1 MSKKNNQA
9 QTEVAIDKFDE
20 YLNKNFKKILGA
32 VGGVILIV
40 LVIYLFYQNVEK
52 NNASKLNQLGG
63 YETIRDYNS
72 LNDEE
77 IERFLKIG
85 ETYSKNKDYIYLKT
99 AQIYVSKGEIDKAKT
114 LLKKV
119 GGDLKE
125 FADSLLYD
133 LGENTNISYGDK
145 SSLTLLWDYRKA
157 LSSKNAGDFNAK
169 YKDSNLSEF
178 LKNWGL

>member
-1 MSKKNNQA
+1 MSKKNNQV
-9 QTEVAIDKFDE
+9 QTEVAIDRFDD

-32 VGGVILIV
+32 VGSVILIV
-40 LVIYLFYQNVEK
+40 LVIYIVYQNIEK

-63 YETIRDYNS
+63 YEAIKDYNS

-99 AQIYVSKGEIDKAKT
+99 AQIYVSKGEADKAKA

-125 FADSLLYD
+125 FAESLLYD

-145 SSLTLLWDYRKA
+145 SSLAILWNYRKA
-157 LSSKNAGDFNAK
+157 LSSKNAGDFNTK